1 MISDRKMPSKSK
13 GEEGVKSKGRSKKDK
28 AIRTFE
34 LNGTY
39 SSKHMRM
46 KAERDEASKEK
57 RAAAAADGPPG
68 MRRLRSWGENSL
80 LASLPETTKPKGV
93 KKK

>member
-1 MISDRKMPSKSK
+1 MPSKSK
-13 GEEGVKSKGRSKKDK
+13 GEDGVKSKGRSKKDK

-39 SSKHMRM
+39 SSKHMRI

-57 RAAAAADGPPG
+57 RSAAADGPPG

-80 LASLPETTKPKGV
+80 LASLPETKPKGV